1 MPNTYTLGN
10 IRLDDQ
16 QVTLPSMT
24 QQSNIVMNTGLSEMA
39 VVSPN
44 DPRHKVNDTVQ
55 PRVNFANTQL
65 VQNKMLSSMSRMQL
79 HHDSVPVGIK
89 QGDEE
94 SPLSPNTEFISTCER
109 QLSQNKFLNEFR
121 TLCNKNVPDW
131 FKY

>member
-44 DPRHKVNDTVQ
+44 DPRLKVNDTVQ
-55 PRVNFANTQL
+55 PRVNFANTQH
-65 VQNKMLSSMSRMQL
+65 V
-79 HHDSVPVGIK
+79 
-89 QGDEE
+89 
-94 SPLSPNTEFISTCER
+94 
-109 QLSQNKFLNEFR
+109 
-121 TLCNKNVPDW
+121 
-131 FKY
+131 